1 MEEYNIIG
9 LKDTTGLNYLQDYA
23 ILCHLND
30 ENLEKNKDYLE
41 KYSRKNKLIYLP
53 EEDVM
58 LLTENEII
66 IFGEKDYII
75 CKEGKI
81 ECHKPK
87 DFKEKIIK

>member
-1 MEEYNIIG
+1 
-9 LKDTTGLNYLQDYA
+9 
-23 ILCHLND
+23 
-30 ENLEKNKDYLE
+30 
-41 KYSRKNKLIYLP
+41 
-53 EEDVM
+53 M

-87 DFKEKIIK
+87 EFKEKIVK